1 MLIKLWCCKSDAA
14 VTEEQNRET
23 FLPSST
29 RGDNTSKGRS
39 SSSSS
44 RRHSRN
50 KKHEQT
56 DAIEPDDSNKTA
68 TLGSSY
74 SSAGGILLDDDRD
87 RSNDGKKTSWE
98 KRVIISTPSSTAVS
112 STNPAVVGTKV
123 ILNEPSEP
131 SVTTTTTTAA
141 RCIVSGCWQDLM
153 ENEEHSCSSEH
164 NSSSSNHEPQ
174 STIDASHHSM
184 ARQISHVI
192 RKKSMDM
199 TAHSTSSATN
209 LRQSNLSKRSSI
221 KLGSFYSDESAKQAQ
236 IRRQEYK
243 HYNYIFTENLDE
255 DDQELQDKIVD
266 WSSRHT
272 TLQKLRSVHNIISS
286 HGLYN
291 NQDLQQDILKGLKRR
306 EWLESLVALDPRR
319 QIHLYFT
326 EVARAGGP
334 LQDPLTKAPV
344 SIIRGFRR
352 ASSFSVWRPTSL
364 DAIQLMMTGK
374 ATGKGL
380 EVKGKSAKKG
390 RLSGLIPFIQIHQDL
405 HKNVGKLGLSK
416 EGRIHVYYKND
427 DIRSRALK
435 LFMNVIRDMVS
446 LPIFLPNDSSRDL
459 NQEYRWEVSDY
470 GIYRLN
476 KSGFGLDISERV
488 FYQACVMEQDITR
501 TGDLETG
508 RPSEPNFQ
516 SMNFESTRKYNGIGP
531 RTVVFQLDE
540 NEPLKPQTFVVA
552 YEENNSVTPV
562 ASDFDCFTVGTR
574 GVTFDQPIVKE
585 QVELMKWMIERIDK
599 VLTTQK
605 KNASWASH
613 WFNVLD
619 QPDQRRKIDMPRFG
633 FGDPKSYEMMAGAV
647 TRFAHNKNGAV
658 RHGAE
663 CFNYKF
669 PQDIDDKLLVIAD
682 SGFIDDTNRPFKYM
696 TPSEL
701 QEFMLNQIDDGYIFP
716 LNPKW
721 IVADQGWKRVYDKMM
736 SCQDDSTKTSLESWY
751 PRDSGVRELIESVY
765 SKHPD
770 GFQDLS
776 GEKLEGTEALDLM
789 KQKLRRKAILRR
801 AVIKIRTARMLASS
815 AAS

>member
-1 MLIKLWCCKSDAA
+1 MLIKLWCCKSDST
-14 VTEEQNRET
+14 VTEQNRET
-23 FLPSST
+23 FLPS
-29 RGDNTSKGRS
+29 RGDDTSKKGQS
-39 SSSSS
+39 PSSSS
-44 RRHSRN
+44 RLHSRN
-50 KKHEQT
+50 KKHEKT
-56 DAIEPDDSNKTA
+56 DVMEPDYSNKTT

-87 RSNDGKKTSWE
+87 RSNDGKKTSE
-98 KRVIISTPSSTAVS
+98 KRVMISTPSSSTAAVTS
-112 STNPAVVGTKV
+112 SSAVVGTKV
-123 ILNEPSEP
+123 ILNETSTPPPTS
-131 SVTTTTTTAA
+131 AA

-153 ENEEHSCSSEH
+153 EDEVRSFSSDH
-164 NSSSSNHEPQ
+164 DDTSNHDPQ

-184 ARQISHVI
+184 VKQISHVI
-192 RKKSMDM
+192 RKSSMDM
-199 TAHSTSSATN
+199 TVHSTSSAAN
-209 LRQSNLSKRSSI
+209 LRQSNLSKASSI
-221 KLGSFYSDESAKQAQ
+221 KIGSFYSDESAKQAQ
-236 IRRQEYK
+236 IRRKEYK
-243 HYNYIFTENLDE
+243 HYNHIFTENLE
-255 DDQELQDKIVD
+255 KDDQELQDKIVD
-266 WSSRHT
+266 WSSRHQ
-272 TLQKLRSVHNIISS
+272 TLQKLRSVHHIISS
-286 HGLYN
+286 HGLYKE
-291 NQDLQQDILKGLKRR
+291 QDLQQDILKGLKRR

-380 EVKGKSAKKG
+380 EVKGKSAKYG

-405 HKNVGKLGLSK
+405 HKNVGKLGLSR
-416 EGRIHVYYKND
+416 EGRIHVYYQND
-427 DIRSRALK
+427 DMRCRALK

-531 RTVVFQLDE
+531 RTVVLQLDDD
-540 NEPLKPQTFVVA
+540 EPLKPQTFVVA

-574 GVTFDQPIVKE
+574 GVTFDQPIASE
-585 QVELMKWMIERIDK
+585 QVELMKWMIESIDK

-619 QPDQRRKIDMPRFG
+619 QPDHRKKIDMPRFG

-669 PQDIDDKLLVIAD
+669 PQDIDDKLLVISD

-736 SCQDDSTKTSLESWY
+736 SCQDESTKTSLESWY
-751 PRDSGVRELIESVY
+751 PRESGVRELIELVY
-765 SKHPD
+765 SKHPE

-789 KQKLRRKAILRR
+789 KQKLRRRAILRR
-801 AVIKIRTARMLASS
+801 VVIKIRTARMLASS
-815 AAS
+815 ASS